1 MIGTHDLEMTL
12 RNPIAGT
19 LEISV
24 VEGGLDP
31 PDAHAPESDE
41 CDERVRSFRVF
52 GKATSG

>member
-1 MIGTHDLEMTL
+1 MTGTHDLEMTL
-12 RNPIAGT
+12 RNLMART

-31 PDAHAPESDE
+31 PDAHAPEKDE
-41 CDERVRSFRVF
+41 CDERSQSFRVF